1 MDPGCLKP
9 LRPDADGS
17 RGARGGNTLTRF
29 GSLVVVLAI
38 VFGVAACAD
47 GGDGDDVPRA
57 AETPAPDPPAA
68 TQVEA
73 PIEPSAPAAN
83 EQIALV
89 ATWAREATQAA
100 RNGPTV
106 LLRFAV
112 ASRQPGLVDEPD
124 CIPPFAGGLRD
135 DPSALADPVVTRR
148 PDGTYRVRGTK
159 LSVDVAVDTGRV
171 GHLDGCGGPAGLL
184 ADAEEEQRE
193 AAAAAAREVARK
205 AAEEAAAR
213 EREAQARLAAEREAQ
228 AQADAEAAARQADP
242 SGDAAPDDRVEV
254 FPRDRIPPPSG

>member
-1 MDPGCLKP
+1 
-9 LRPDADGS
+9 
-17 RGARGGNTLTRF
+17 LTSF

-38 VFGVAACAD
+38 AFGVAACAD
-47 GGDGDDVPRA
+47 GGDVPRA
-57 AETPAPDPPAA
+57 AETPPPEPPAATQPAATQPAA
-68 TQVEA
+68 TQVEV
-73 PIEPSAPAAN
+73 PTEPSAAAAAD
-83 EQIALV
+83 EVAMV

-135 DPSALADPVVTRR
+135 DPSALADPVVTGR

-159 LSVDVAVDTGRV
+159 LSLDVAVDTGRV

-193 AAAAAAREVARK
+193 AAAAAAREAARK

-213 EREAQARLAAEREAQ
+213 EREAQAQLAAQREAQ
-228 AQADAEAAARQADP
+228 VRADAEAAAREAEM
-242 SGDAAPDDRVEV
+242 GEEAAPDDRVEV
-254 FPRDRIPPPSG
+254 FPRDRTPPPAG